1 MVLPTRLFTL
11 VVVFLLAHTWAHPI
25 PRIVANAS
33 VPQSTW
39 DFAMQGI
46 RSHLGLSDEW
56 ELDHTVRSHVEVQ
69 HIVGVPILHTILQAV
84 L

>member
-1 MVLPTRLFTL
+1 MVLPPARAFTL
-11 VVVFLLAHTWAHPI
+11 VIIFLLALLPNAWAHPI
-25 PRIVANAS
+25 PRVVANAS

-56 ELDHTVRSHVEVQ
+56 ELDHTVRSHVEV
-69 HIVGVPILHTILQAV
+69 
-84 L
+84 